1 MHRGN
6 ELRFPLIFPGDSLCR
21 SFDISNHYWPS
32 PSCSSSNCGIA
43 ISRKSTGDLSA
54 PFKFSFL
61 IFFFLFFIFSF
72 GNDEKFTRQTRTHT
86 AGPVSSSEEA
96 DFCVLCLLQRSRR
109 VCGACNWSRTAR
121 GPTETIYRFDFIMTA
136 GRNKTRK
143 IEMEKSGERERE
155 KKNDTVQWDTQL
167 VSLFPRLLFRV
178 ITTTHSYEDPH
189 LFFFSFSFSPSADPL
204 AYK

>member
-1 MHRGN
+1 MIAVCTGN

-43 ISRKSTGDLSA
+43 ISRKSTGDLTV

-61 IFFFLFFIFSF
+61 IFFLLFFIFSF

-96 DFCVLCLLQRSRR
+96 DTFVFCVC
-109 VCGACNWSRTAR
+109 CK
-121 GPTETIYRFDFIMTA
+121 D
-136 GRNKTRK
+136 
-143 IEMEKSGERERE
+143 
-155 KKNDTVQWDTQL
+155 L
-167 VSLFPRLLFRV
+167 VASAVRV
-178 ITTTHSYEDPH
+178 IGVARRGGRPKQFIDLTSSWLRAEIRQE
-189 LFFFSFSFSPSADPL
+189 
-204 AYK
+204 K